1 MQVTDKTGTDEFM
14 DSEENETQVTDE
26 IEPVKRWVSLWIKNP
41 LARWYP
47 IESILQLRLGEGEG
61 EGDQRR
67 PKKFETSCTNIV

>member
-1 MQVTDKTGTDEFM
+1 M

-26 IEPVKRWVSLWIKNP
+26 TEPVKRWVSLWIKNP

-47 IESILQLRLGEGEG
+47 IENILQLRLGEG

-67 PKKFETSCTNIV
+67 PKKFETSGTNIV